1 MISLEGK
8 MKSYSLV
15 VIVLIILFIVGF
27 ISTPLE
33 SQFLGL
39 ILGLVFSYFSL
50 WTTFRKARFV
60 GEVGVAGLKN
70 HMLFS
75 YFISIFGIA
84 IRISLA
90 ILCVWIALLY
100 PESFHLISVITG
112 YALIYIIIM
121 ADMLIQTVRKR

>member
-8 MKSYSLV
+8 MKSYSLI
-15 VIVLIILFIVGF
+15 VIVLIILFTIGF

-33 SQFLGL
+33 RQFLGL
-39 ILGLVFSYFSL
+39 ILGLIFSYISL

-60 GEVGVAGLKN
+60 GEVAVAGLKN
-70 HMLFS
+70 HMLLS
-75 YFISIFGIA
+75 YFLSIFGIA
-84 IRISLA
+84 IRIALA
-90 ILCVWIALLY
+90 IFCVWIALIY